1 MITAIFDYEF
11 LQNAFASGLIIGLI
25 APALGLFIVVRRLA
39 LIADALSH
47 VALAGIAG
55 SLFLSQNVTALA
67 GLNPLYLGIGSSVAG
82 SLLIDRLRE
91 LYKSYEE
98 LAIPI
103 IMSGGIAL
111 GAIFISLAQGFSTD
125 LVGYLFGSV
134 SAVGRGDLYTI
145 IAVAVI
151 TILFI
156 VLTYK
161 ELFSMSF
168 DPEYSRAQGISSRAL
183 NIWFMIVTALVV
195 AGSMRIVGILLVSS
209 LMTIPVAAAMQIAKG
224 FRQAMLY
231 AAIFG
236 ELSVLGGLVAA
247 FYLNLAPGG
256 TIVVISILILLLV
269 LGGKKLSEAR
279 GAARNE
285 EVGTGEL

>member
-11 LQNAFASGLIIGLI
+11 LQNAFASGLIIGLV

-55 SLFLSQNVTALA
+55 SLFLSQNVIALA

-134 SAVGRGDLYTI
+134 SAVGREDLYTI
-145 IAVAVI
+145 LAVAVI

-269 LGGKKLSEAR
+269 LGGKKLVASR
-279 GAARNE
+279 NTARNE
-285 EVGTGEL
+285 EVETGEL

>member
-1 MITAIFDYEF
+1 MISAIFDYEF

-55 SLFLSQNVTALA
+55 SLFLSQNVTTLA
-67 GLNPLYLGIGSSVAG
+67 ALNPLYLGIGSSVAG

-91 LYKSYEE
+91 VYKSYEE

-134 SAVGRGDLYTI
+134 SAVGREDLYTI
-145 IAVAVI
+145 MAIAVI
-151 TILFI
+151 TLIFI

-161 ELFSMSF
+161 ELFSLSF

-209 LMTIPVAAAMQIAKG
+209 LMTVPVAAAMQIAKG
-224 FRQAMLY
+224 FRQAMFY
-231 AAIFG
+231 AVIFG

-256 TIVVISILILLLV
+256 TIVVISIMILLLV
-269 LGGKKLSEAR
+269 LGGKKL
-279 GAARNE
+279 AASRSAVRNE